1 MANDVSEIER
11 WVEQLQLSLGL
22 PSARLSR
29 RWLDSELLALWL
41 LNVDVDAVSMKAQE
55 VGRFWQ
61 SLPYWAFAWA
71 GGRALAQFIV
81 SNPNL
86 MAGKRV
92 LDFGCG
98 SGIVGIA
105 AALAGAKTVYVADL
119 DSHALLAAQV
129 NAAVNGVEIQ
139 IVDGDW
145 PQVDLLLAS
154 DVLYDISSSADLKA
168 LMLDIPHW
176 LLAESR
182 FVAPD
187 FVELRCLQAFETS
200 TLPAI
205 GDFDE
210 RVAVDIYCRR
220 DDPLIPMLN

>member
-1 MANDVSEIER
+1 MANEVSEIER
-11 WVEQLQLSLGL
+11 RVEQLQQSLEL
-22 PSARLSR
+22 PNASLSR

-41 LNVDVDAVSMKAQE
+41 LNIDADAVSMDAQSI
-55 VGRFWQ
+55 GRFWQ
-61 SLPYWAFAWA
+61 NLPYWAFAWA
-71 GGRALAQFIV
+71 GGRALAQFIAA
-81 SNPNL
+81 NPNL
-86 MAGKRV
+86 VAGKRV

-105 AALAGAKTVYVADL
+105 AALAGAKTVFVADL
-119 DSHALLAAQV
+119 DPQALLAAQV
-129 NAAVNGVEIQ
+129 NAAVNGVDIQ

-154 DVLYDISSSADLKA
+154 DVLYDISSSVDLKT

-187 FVELRCLQAFETS
+187 FVELRCLQQIATS

-210 RVAVDIYCRR
+210 RVEVDIYCRR

>member
-1 MANDVSEIER
+1 MANEVSEIER
-11 WVEQLQLSLGL
+11 RVEQLQQSLEL
-22 PSARLSR
+22 PNASLSR

-41 LNVDVDAVSMKAQE
+41 LNIDADAVSMDAQGI
-55 VGRFWQ
+55 GRFWQ
-61 SLPYWAFAWA
+61 NLPYWAFAWA

-81 SNPNL
+81 ANPNL
-86 MAGKRV
+86 VAGKRV

-105 AALAGAKTVYVADL
+105 AALAGAKMVFVADL
-119 DSHALLAAQV
+119 DPQALLAAQV
-129 NAAVNGVEIQ
+129 NAAVNGVDIQ

-154 DVLYDISSSADLKA
+154 DVLYDISSSVDLKT

-187 FVELRCLQAFETS
+187 FVELRCLQQIVTS

-210 RVAVDIYCRR
+210 RVEVDIYCRR

>member
-1 MANDVSEIER
+1 MANEVSEIER
-11 WVEQLQLSLGL
+11 RVEQLQQSLEL
-22 PSARLSR
+22 PNASLSR

-41 LNVDVDAVSMKAQE
+41 LNIDVDAVSMDAQGI
-55 VGRFWQ
+55 GRFWQ
-61 SLPYWAFAWA
+61 NLPYWAFAWA

-81 SNPNL
+81 ANPNL
-86 MAGKRV
+86 VAGKRV

-105 AALAGAKTVYVADL
+105 AALAGAKTVFVADL
-119 DSHALLAAQV
+119 DPQALLAAQV
-129 NAAVNGVEIQ
+129 NAAVNGVDIQ

-154 DVLYDISSSADLKA
+154 DVLYDISSSVDLKA

-187 FVELRCLQAFETS
+187 FVELRCLQQIVTS

-210 RVAVDIYCRR
+210 RVEVDIYCRR

>member
-1 MANDVSEIER
+1 MANEVSEIER
-11 WVEQLQLSLGL
+11 RVEQLQQSLEL
-22 PSARLSR
+22 PNASLSR

-41 LNVDVDAVSMKAQE
+41 LNIDVDAVSMDAQGI
-55 VGRFWQ
+55 GRFWQ
-61 SLPYWAFAWA
+61 NLPYWAFAWA

-81 SNPNL
+81 ANPNL
-86 MAGKRV
+86 VAGKRV

-105 AALAGAKTVYVADL
+105 AALAGAKMVFVADL
-119 DSHALLAAQV
+119 DPQALLAAQV
-129 NAAVNGVEIQ
+129 NAAVNGVDIQ

-154 DVLYDISSSADLKA
+154 DVLYDISSSADLKT

-187 FVELRCLQAFETS
+187 FVELRCLQQIVTS

-210 RVAVDIYCRR
+210 RVEVDIYCRR

>member
-1 MANDVSEIER
+1 MANEVSEIEQR
-11 WVEQLQLSLGL
+11 VARLQQSLGL
-22 PSARLSR
+22 PNASLSR
-29 RWLDSELLALWL
+29 RWLDNELLALWL
-41 LNVDVDAVSMKAQE
+41 LNVDADAVMMDAQE
-55 VGRFWQ
+55 IGHFWQ
-61 SLPYWAFAWA
+61 NLPYWAFAWA

-81 SNPNL
+81 TNPDL
-86 MAGKRV
+86 VSGKRV

-105 AALAGAKTVYVADL
+105 AALAGADAVYVADL
-119 DSHALLAAQV
+119 DPQALLAAQV
-129 NAAVNGVEIQ
+129 NAAVNGVDIQ

-154 DVLYDISSSADLKA
+154 DVLYDISSSADLKT

-182 FVAPD
+182 SVAPD
-187 FVELRCLQAFETS
+187 FVELRCLQQIETS

-210 RVAVDIYCRR
+210 RVEVDIYCRR
-220 DDPLIPMLN
+220 NDPQIPMLN

>member
-1 MANDVSEIER
+1 MANEVSEIEQR
-11 WVEQLQLSLGL
+11 VARLQQSLGL
-22 PSARLSR
+22 PNASLSR
-29 RWLDSELLALWL
+29 RWLDNELLALWL
-41 LNVDVDAVSMKAQE
+41 LNVDADAVMMDAQE
-55 VGRFWQ
+55 IGHFWQ
-61 SLPYWAFAWA
+61 NLPYWAFAWA

-81 SNPNL
+81 TNPDL
-86 MAGKRV
+86 VSGKRV

-105 AALAGAKTVYVADL
+105 AALAGADAVYVADL
-119 DSHALLAAQV
+119 DPQALLAAQV
-129 NAAVNGVEIQ
+129 NAAVNGVDIQ

-154 DVLYDISSSADLKA
+154 DVLYDISSSADLKT

-182 FVAPD
+182 SVAPD
-187 FVELRCLQAFETS
+187 FVELRCLQQIETS

-210 RVAVDIYCRR
+210 RVEVDIYCRR
-220 DDPLIPMLN
+220 NDAQIPMLN

>member
-1 MANDVSEIER
+1 MANEVSEIER
-11 WVEQLQLSLGL
+11 RVEQLQQSLEL
-22 PSARLSR
+22 PNASLSR
-29 RWLDSELLALWL
+29 RWLDSELLALWI
-41 LNVDVDAVSMKAQE
+41 LNIDVDAVSMDAQGI
-55 VGRFWQ
+55 GRFWQ
-61 SLPYWAFAWA
+61 NLPYWAFAWA

-81 SNPNL
+81 ANPNL
-86 MAGKRV
+86 VAGKRV

-105 AALAGAKTVYVADL
+105 AALAGAKTVFVADL
-119 DSHALLAAQV
+119 DPQALLAAQV
-129 NAAVNGVEIQ
+129 NAAVNGVDIQ

-154 DVLYDISSSADLKA
+154 DVLYDISSSVDLKT

-187 FVELRCLQAFETS
+187 FVELRCLQQIVTS

-210 RVAVDIYCRR
+210 RVEVDIYCRR

>member
-1 MANDVSEIER
+1 MANEVSEIER
-11 WVEQLQLSLGL
+11 RVEQLQQSLEL
-22 PSARLSR
+22 PNASLSR

-41 LNVDVDAVSMKAQE
+41 LNIDVDAVSMDAQGI
-55 VGRFWQ
+55 GRFWQ
-61 SLPYWAFAWA
+61 NLPYWAFAWA

-81 SNPNL
+81 ANPNL
-86 MAGKRV
+86 VAGKRV

-105 AALAGAKTVYVADL
+105 AALAGAKTVFVADL
-119 DSHALLAAQV
+119 DPQALLAAQV
-129 NAAVNGVEIQ
+129 NAAVNGVDIQ

-154 DVLYDISSSADLKA
+154 DVLYDISSSADLKT

-187 FVELRCLQAFETS
+187 FVELRCLQQIVTS

-210 RVAVDIYCRR
+210 RVEVDIYCRR

>member
-1 MANDVSEIER
+1 MA
-11 WVEQLQLSLGL
+11 
-22 PSARLSR
+22 
-29 RWLDSELLALWL
+29 
-41 LNVDVDAVSMKAQE
+41 
-55 VGRFWQ
+55 
-61 SLPYWAFAWA
+61 
-71 GGRALAQFIV
+71 
-81 SNPNL
+81 NPNL
-86 MAGKRV
+86 VAGKRV

-105 AALAGAKTVYVADL
+105 AALAGAKTVFVADL
-119 DSHALLAAQV
+119 DPQALLAAQV
-129 NAAVNGVEIQ
+129 NAAVNGVDIQ

-154 DVLYDISSSADLKA
+154 DVLYDISSSVDLKT

-187 FVELRCLQAFETS
+187 FVELRCLQQIVTS

-210 RVAVDIYCRR
+210 RVEVDIYCRR

>member
-1 MANDVSEIER
+1 MANEVSEIER
-11 WVEQLQLSLGL
+11 RVEQLQQSLEL
-22 PSARLSR
+22 PNASLSR

-41 LNVDVDAVSMKAQE
+41 LNIDVDAVSMDAQGI
-55 VGRFWQ
+55 GRFWQ
-61 SLPYWAFAWA
+61 NLPYWAFAWA

-81 SNPNL
+81 ANPNL
-86 MAGKRV
+86 VAGKRV

-105 AALAGAKTVYVADL
+105 AALAGAKTVFVADL
-119 DSHALLAAQV
+119 DPQALLAAQV
-129 NAAVNGVEIQ
+129 NAAVNGVDIQ

-154 DVLYDISSSADLKA
+154 DVLYDISSSVDLKT

-187 FVELRCLQAFETS
+187 FVELRCLQQIVTS

-210 RVAVDIYCRR
+210 RVEVDIYCRR

>member
-1 MANDVSEIER
+1 MANEVSEIER
-11 WVEQLQLSLGL
+11 RVEQLQQSLEL
-22 PSARLSR
+22 PNASLSR

-41 LNVDVDAVSMKAQE
+41 LNIDVDAVSMDAQGI
-55 VGRFWQ
+55 GRFWQ
-61 SLPYWAFAWA
+61 NLPYWAFAWA

-81 SNPNL
+81 ANPNL
-86 MAGKRV
+86 VTGKRV

-105 AALAGAKTVYVADL
+105 AALAGAKTVFVADL
-119 DSHALLAAQV
+119 DPQALLAAQV
-129 NAAVNGVEIQ
+129 NAAVNGVDIQ

-154 DVLYDISSSADLKA
+154 DVLYDISSSVDLKT

-187 FVELRCLQAFETS
+187 FVELRCLQQIVTS

-210 RVAVDIYCRR
+210 RVEVDIYCRR

>member
-1 MANDVSEIER
+1 MANEVSEIER
-11 WVEQLQLSLGL
+11 RVEQLQQSLEL
-22 PSARLSR
+22 PNASLSR

-41 LNVDVDAVSMKAQE
+41 LNIDVDAVSMDAQSI
-55 VGRFWQ
+55 GRFWQ
-61 SLPYWAFAWA
+61 NLPYWAFAWA
-71 GGRALAQFIV
+71 GGRALAQFIAA
-81 SNPNL
+81 NPNL
-86 MAGKRV
+86 VAGKRV

-105 AALAGAKTVYVADL
+105 AALAGAKTVFVADL
-119 DSHALLAAQV
+119 DPQALLAAQV
-129 NAAVNGVEIQ
+129 NAAVNGVDIQ

-154 DVLYDISSSADLKA
+154 DVLYDISSSVDLKT

-187 FVELRCLQAFETS
+187 FVELRCLQQIVTS

-210 RVAVDIYCRR
+210 RVEMDIYCRR
-220 DDPLIPMLN
+220 GDPLIPMLN

>member
-1 MANDVSEIER
+1 MANEVSEIER
-11 WVEQLQLSLGL
+11 RVEQLQQSLEL
-22 PSARLSR
+22 PNASLSR

-41 LNVDVDAVSMKAQE
+41 LNIDADAVSMDAQGI
-55 VGRFWQ
+55 GRFWQ
-61 SLPYWAFAWA
+61 NLPYWAFAWA

-81 SNPNL
+81 ANPNL
-86 MAGKRV
+86 VAGKRV

-105 AALAGAKTVYVADL
+105 AALAGAKTVFVADL
-119 DSHALLAAQV
+119 DPQALLAAQV
-129 NAAVNGVEIQ
+129 NAAVNGVDIQ

-154 DVLYDISSSADLKA
+154 DVLYDISSSVDLKT

-187 FVELRCLQAFETS
+187 FVELRCLQQIVTS

-210 RVAVDIYCRR
+210 RVEVDIYCRR

>member
-1 MANDVSEIER
+1 MANEVSEIER
-11 WVEQLQLSLGL
+11 RVEQLQQSLEL
-22 PSARLSR
+22 PNASLSR

-41 LNVDVDAVSMKAQE
+41 LNIDADAVSMDAQGI
-55 VGRFWQ
+55 GRFWQ
-61 SLPYWAFAWA
+61 NLPYWAFAWA

-81 SNPNL
+81 ANPNL
-86 MAGKRV
+86 VAGKRV

-105 AALAGAKTVYVADL
+105 AALAGAKTVFVADL
-119 DSHALLAAQV
+119 DPQALLAAQV
-129 NAAVNGVEIQ
+129 NAAVNGVDIQ

-154 DVLYDISSSADLKA
+154 DVLYDISSSVDLKA

-187 FVELRCLQAFETS
+187 FVELRCLQQIVTS

-210 RVAVDIYCRR
+210 RVEVDIYCRR

>member
-1 MANDVSEIER
+1 MANEVSEIER
-11 WVEQLQLSLGL
+11 RVEQLQQSLEL
-22 PSARLSR
+22 PNASLSR

-41 LNVDVDAVSMKAQE
+41 LNIDADAVSMDAQGI
-55 VGRFWQ
+55 GRFWQ
-61 SLPYWAFAWA
+61 NLPYWAFAWA

-81 SNPNL
+81 ANPNL
-86 MAGKRV
+86 VTGKRV

-105 AALAGAKTVYVADL
+105 AALAGAKTVFVADL
-119 DSHALLAAQV
+119 DPQALLAAQV
-129 NAAVNGVEIQ
+129 NAAVNGVDIQ

-154 DVLYDISSSADLKA
+154 DVLYDISSSVDLKT

-187 FVELRCLQAFETS
+187 FVELRCLQQIVTS

-210 RVAVDIYCRR
+210 RVEVDIYCRR

>member
-1 MANDVSEIER
+1 MANEVSEIER
-11 WVEQLQLSLGL
+11 RVEQLQQSLEL
-22 PSARLSR
+22 PNASLSR

-41 LNVDVDAVSMKAQE
+41 LNIDADAVSMDAQGI
-55 VGRFWQ
+55 GRFWQ
-61 SLPYWAFAWA
+61 NLPYWAFAWA

-81 SNPNL
+81 ANPNL
-86 MAGKRV
+86 VAGKRV

-105 AALAGAKTVYVADL
+105 AALAGAKTVFVADL
-119 DSHALLAAQV
+119 DPQALLAAQV
-129 NAAVNGVEIQ
+129 NAAVNGVDIQ

-154 DVLYDISSSADLKA
+154 DVLYDISSSVDLKT

-187 FVELRCLQAFETS
+187 FVELRCLQQIVTS

-210 RVAVDIYCRR
+210 RVEVDIYCRR
-220 DDPLIPMLN
+220 DDPMIPMLN

>member
-1 MANDVSEIER
+1 MANDVSAIER
-11 WVEQLQLSLGL
+11 RVEQLQKSLGL
-22 PSARLSR
+22 PNANLSR

-41 LNVDVDAVSMKAQE
+41 LNVDVDAVSMDAQE
-55 VGRFWQ
+55 IGRFWQ
-61 SLPYWAFAWA
+61 KLPYWAFAWA
-71 GGRALAQFIV
+71 GGRALAQFIAA
-81 SNPNL
+81 NPTL
-86 MAGKRV
+86 VAGKRV

-119 DSHALLAAQV
+119 DPQALLAAQV
-129 NAAVNGVEIQ
+129 NAAVNGVDIQ

-145 PQVDLLLAS
+145 PQVDILLAS
-154 DVLYDISSSADLKA
+154 DVLYDISSSKDLKA

-182 FVAPD
+182 FVAPN
-187 FVELRCLQAFETS
+187 FVELRCLQQIETS

-210 RVAVDIYCRR
+210 CVEVDIYCRR
-220 DDPLIPMLN
+220 DDPQVPMLN